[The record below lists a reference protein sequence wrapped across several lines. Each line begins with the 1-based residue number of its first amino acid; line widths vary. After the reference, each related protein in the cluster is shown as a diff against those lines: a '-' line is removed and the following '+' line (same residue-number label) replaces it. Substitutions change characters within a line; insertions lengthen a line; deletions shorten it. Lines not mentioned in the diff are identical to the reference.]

1 MTIKDL
7 KQQASDLGLT
17 SEYVKTFGKLSAK
30 ATWQSAID
38 AHLATIATQPSTTT
52 ETVIEPT
59 PSAIDDPWLT
69 PAVECPTVEA
79 SNVVEYHSYQLC
91 LPPAVEPDVVPIP
104 TTTPTHSTH
113 TPPFAV
119 VLVVAIM
126 VLVGQVLAV
135 ASPIV
140 TYLYKQARSAIARRR
155 DEHRRRQQWYNELRQ
170 LMTT

>member
-38 AHLATIATQPSTTT
+38 AHLKATTT
-52 ETVIEPT
+52 EPVIEPT
-59 PSAIDDPWLT
+59 PSVAIDDPWLSEPT
-69 PAVECPTVEA
+69 TECPTVEP

-91 LPPAVEPDVVPIP
+91 LPYAVEPDVVPIP
-104 TTTPTHSTH
+104 TTTTTPTHSTH

-126 VLVGQVLAV
+126 VLLGQVIAI
-135 ASPIV
+135 ANPIV
-140 TYLYKQARSAIARRR
+140 TYLYKQVRSAIARRR